1 MAVPL
6 SLVAK
11 YRRMALNEL
20 SNVRTRAL
28 ALPDRAQCSELEGHT
43 HSDARVVSRRV
54 SLQVVC
60 GGERMLAEWNCV
72 SDGYLCSDHGTCVN
86 NVCQCD
92 DGYKGTYCQSE
103 TSSDSIDVGHAA
115 GLVRLTA
122 PRSHIHIY
130 ASISDCLI
138 I

>member
-11 YRRMALNEL
+11 YRRMALTEL
-20 SNVRTRAL
+20 SNVHAH
-28 ALPDRAQCSELEGHT
+28 AQCSELEGHT
-43 HSDARVVSRRV
+43 LTIA
-54 SLQVVC
+54 LPAQQVVC
-60 GGERMLAEWNCV
+60 GGERMLAEWNCI

-103 TSSDSIDVGHAA
+103 TSSDSIDVALAA

-122 PRSHIHIY
+122 PHSHPH
-130 ASISDCLI
+130 SHPHLHR
-138 I
+138 